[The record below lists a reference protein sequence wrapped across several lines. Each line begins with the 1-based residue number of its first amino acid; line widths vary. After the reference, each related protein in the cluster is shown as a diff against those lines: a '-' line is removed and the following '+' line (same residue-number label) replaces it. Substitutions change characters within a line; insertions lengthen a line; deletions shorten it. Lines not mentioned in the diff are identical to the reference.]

1 MARQKEFIPLPEVNG
16 STARIGVNLSLPLG
30 VDSKTIGF
38 DLERLKNFMDTGG
51 IKNLKIS
58 GIDAIHTKKKAIT
71 GFEIQ
76 TQVRREKSL
85 LSDTYVDGIIQVNMQ
100 PKSRRNL
107 DSSYDWAS
115 HIDKGLR
122 TGITA
127 IATKYLLFGAS
138 SEEKKEHIISDVLT
152 GTTISGGFVVDSK
165 WGLLILGVN
174 VAGRVMGNIAG
185 HVFPLSDYYR
195 SSFFSRIS
203 NRSGSG
209 TCSKSQNTKVS
220 TRTSDKKK
228 LIL

>member
-1 MARQKEFIPLPEVNG
+1 MIKQKDNMVFDVGAGIAV
-16 STARIGVNLSLPLG
+16 SA
-30 VDSKTIGF
+30 GF
-38 DLERLKNFMDTGG
+38 
-51 IKNLKIS
+51 S
-58 GIDAIHTKKKAIT
+58 
-71 GFEIQ
+71 
-76 TQVRREKSL
+76 
-85 LSDTYVDGIIQVNMQ
+85 SD
-100 PKSRRNL
+100 P
-107 DSSYDWAS
+107 
-115 HIDKGLR
+115 
-122 TGITA
+122 
-127 IATKYLLFGAS
+127 
-138 SEEKKEHIISDVLT
+138 
-152 GTTISGGFVVDSK
+152 K